1 MRRACQ
7 RVGGLWLLLPLLLQL
22 LQQVEGDWELA
33 VLLPAMLL
41 LLLGQPRMRQVVQ
54 LHRPRSG
61 LLLVRMVLLILVLL
75 LLLLLLLQHGLL
87 LALERLQQLRL
98 LLLHQGVEMLLVQPR
113 RGGRP
118 WLVQIE
124 LLERVRSA

>member
-1 MRRACQ
+1 MLLGWRLVWRACQ
-7 RVGGLWLLLPLLLQL
+7 WVGGLWLLLPLLLQL

-33 VLLPAMLL
+33 VLLRALLL

-61 LLLVRMVLLILVLL
+61 LLLVRMVLLVLVLVLL
-75 LLLLLLLQHGLL
+75 LLLQLRLL

-98 LLLHQGVEMLLVQPR
+98 LLLQQGVELLLVQPS

-118 WLVQIE
+118 
-124 LLERVRSA
+124 